1 MTLVDAG
8 PLVAL
13 FNRSDNA
20 HTRCVEMLRTID
32 EPLATTIPVLTET
45 FHLLG
50 AASKGAAALMDFIT
64 EGGLHVL
71 FLDADMVVRAFE
83 LMAQYADTP
92 MDFADASLVT
102 AAEGHSLRKIF
113 TIDRNDFTT
122 YRIRQGHRHIAFSVI
137 G

>member
-13 FNRSDNA
+13 FNRSDTA
-20 HTRCVEMLRTID
+20 HTRCVEILRTID

-50 AASKGAAALMDFIT
+50 AASKGATALMDFIT
-64 EGGLHVL
+64 EGGLQVL
-71 FLDADMVVRAFE
+71 FLDTDMVVRAFE
-83 LMAQYADTP
+83 LMVQYADTP

-102 AAEGHSLRKIF
+102 AAESYSLRKIF

-122 YRIRQGHRHIAFSVI
+122 YRIRQGHSHIAFSVI